1 MALIK
6 GLPWLDREL
15 RMRNAIV
22 RAWFFICIAMI
33 CREIQIAWNRGKP
46 HNCLSNVFA
55 RKCEGLCNTRRSNMI
70 CHKESFPERTSWA
83 LINSINSFLFMAWK
97 DCLMLYRVWIIL
109 RSEHLSW
116 KATMELCSFGYLQ
129 TEFHYHPIWVTI
141 LRNFVVPHH

>member
-83 LINSINSFLFMAWK
+83 LINSINSFVFMAWK
-97 DCLMLYRVWIIL
+97 DCLMLPSLNYPSVRAPFLKSVNGAL
-109 RSEHLSW
+109 FVRLS
-116 KATMELCSFGYLQ
+116 ANRISLSSYLS
-129 TEFHYHPIWVTI
+129 
-141 LRNFVVPHH
+141 NNS

>member
-83 LINSINSFLFMAWK
+83 LINSINSFLFMACK
-97 DCLMLYRVWIIL
+97 DCLML
-109 RSEHLSW
+109 LSLNYPSVRAPFL
-116 KATMELCSFGYLQ
+116 KSDNGALFVRLSANRISLSSYLS
-129 TEFHYHPIWVTI
+129 
-141 LRNFVVPHH
+141 NNS